1 MRDGVADGSFD
12 IPDTRIATLAV
23 IAMLTGV
30 NTWFREGGRLSLD
43 EVEQVYWDM
52 VRKAVAA

>member
-1 MRDGVADGSFD
+1 
-12 IPDTRIATLAV
+12 
-23 IAMLTGV
+23 V

-52 VRKAVAA
+52 VRKAVGA